1 MSRKRT
7 TLPTILN
14 SKSNV
19 SDWYRVL
26 FPWKRL
32 TAKSKSGHCSQEQN
46 AAPNTVTHNSKYT
59 NYTLYFVF
67 TEIKKIIRGHSLGCI
82 LGWAVPMVIFFPV
95 PFLCFSPERQTL
107 YRKYIK
113 ALTLWCL
120 TCFHIK
126 IKTFNQIFFF
136 GPALRVFFVWCFQ
149 NYPTVSFKQLD
160 ISDLWM
166 KPVLASF
173 MQR

>member
-14 SKSNV
+14 SKSDV
-19 SDWYRVL
+19 SYWYRVL

-67 TEIKKIIRGHSLGCI
+67 TEIIFFYQRSFVGVCSAF
-82 LGWAVPMVIFFPV
+82 WDEQFQWSFFPV

-107 YRKYIK
+107 YRKNIK
-113 ALTLWCL
+113 ALTLWCP
-120 TCFHIK
+120 TCFHI
-126 IKTFNQIFFF
+126 
-136 GPALRVFFVWCFQ
+136 
-149 NYPTVSFKQLD
+149 
-160 ISDLWM
+160 
-166 KPVLASF
+166 
-173 MQR
+173 

>member
-82 LGWAVPMVIFFPV
+82 LGWAVPMVIFFPRPFPLFFSWAPNFIPEIYKSIDFV
-95 PFLCFSPERQTL
+95 VSDLFSHKNKNIQPNLLFRSCFEGFLCVVFSELPYSQ
-107 YRKYIK
+107 
-113 ALTLWCL
+113 
-120 TCFHIK
+120 F
-126 IKTFNQIFFF
+126 
-136 GPALRVFFVWCFQ
+136 
-149 NYPTVSFKQLD
+149 
-160 ISDLWM
+160 
-166 KPVLASF
+166 
-173 MQR
+173 

>member
-1 MSRKRT
+1 MNVHRDSGYVPSTGVLLTATMFEEYSLTMSRKRT

-14 SKSNV
+14 SKSDV

-67 TEIKKIIRGHSLGCI
+67 TEIKKIIRGHSLGF
-82 LGWAVPMVIFFPV
+82 AVHFGMSSSNGHFFPSLSFV
-95 PFLCFSPERQTL
+95 FLLSAKL
-107 YRKYIK
+107 Y
-113 ALTLWCL
+113 TG
-120 TCFHIK
+120 K
-126 IKTFNQIFFF
+126 I
-136 GPALRVFFVWCFQ
+136 
-149 NYPTVSFKQLD
+149 
-160 ISDLWM
+160 
-166 KPVLASF
+166 
-173 MQR
+173 